1 MVASMDC
8 YPLIFSFVM
17 TAPELSGA
25 VVLFPHHVGTQRPR
39 GGIFIFYR
47 SRSDFGGAVRSGAPS
62 TPSRTSERSPFPS
75 SSLGR

>member
-25 VVLFPHHVGTQRPR
+25 VVLFK
-39 GGIFIFYR
+39 F
-47 SRSDFGGAVRSGAPS
+47 
-62 TPSRTSERSPFPS
+62 
-75 SSLGR
+75 